1 MPVAALPV
9 ARRSRAALSGTE
21 DQHVIA
27 EMFDHS
33 ATRWLSRPQVRLL
46 FLEGI
51 LTMTHGSCGPHANRM
66 GREAVTQ
73 RNTHENQSV
82 NSLTNKQGQR
92 SPVTSRSAFS
102 ILGRGRRPAR
112 LDIATSAG
120 TPLGPK
126 RKWARPITPS
136 HGWLRRGCV
145 PRYHTQ
151 TGGGGAAR
159 NAERTCCSSVRLQW
173 LDC

>member
-92 SPVTSRSAFS
+92 SPVTSRSGSRSSAAGVGQRGS
-102 ILGRGRRPAR
+102 TLRPQLGRR
-112 LDIATSAG
+112 LVQNASG
-120 TPLGPK
+120 LGPL
-126 RKWARPITPS
+126 RHLMGGFVEAACRVTTR
-136 HGWLRRGCV
+136 RRG
-145 PRYHTQ
+145 
-151 TGGGGAAR
+151 AAAQLVTLNGR
-159 NAERTCCSSVRLQW
+159 VAAQCGCNG
-173 LDC
+173 